1 MTEHGSE
8 LPSAPKWPEPSA
20 SKRGFGS
27 KVKAAAFI
35 ACVVAVECAVAYLYI
50 PNSLETAAIAGAT
63 LDIDPETGRIPPKEE
78 GDTAQGMADQ
88 IEVPLGEYSVTTFQP
103 VSNTTLRI
111 DFQLYGTIAVK
122 DEAEFF
128 RRMEENRH
136 RFREQVIVT
145 IRTADITDFTEAQ
158 LGLIRRRVL
167 ERSNRILGTPLLR
180 GVIFSDFSFIEQ

>member
-1 MTEHGSE
+1 MADHGPPPYDE
-8 LPSAPKWPEPSA
+8 PQAKPKTA
-20 SKRGFGS
+20 LGGKL
-27 KVKAAAFI
+27 KAAAFI
-35 ACVVAVECAVAYLYI
+35 AVVIAVECAVAYFLV
-50 PNSLETAAIAGAT
+50 PNASETAAIAGAT
-63 LDIDPETGRIPPKEE
+63 LGIDPETGTIPPGDASHAAEE
-78 GDTAQGMADQ
+78 TFEQV
-88 IEVPLGEYSVTTFQP
+88 EVPLGEYSVTTFQP

-128 RRMEENRH
+128 RRIDENRH

-167 ERSNRILGTPLLR
+167 ERSNRILGSPLLR